1 MDIVLT
7 PTKLNGTIDARP
19 SLTCVCLHEIAQDL
33 AGAQPGENS
42 PRNRDLSPA
51 DAKATPAAPRDFC
64 GQTDLWSPLLEKVRD
79 CFQRLSEP
87 DGMPNCGND
96 PSALAL
102 LLPIASVLKDRVSFI
117 GEKGCPRDILPAA
130 QEALGRFGPSFSCG
144 SLKLRRRDRKKFE
157 EICTLSGRLTYGH
170 ISLTGKEDPWFVTGL
185 LFALPLLEGNSTLRM
200 TTLPESTALAEMAV
214 DVLRQYDV
222 TVNFNV
228 DENGYPSFDIPGNQR
243 YRIPGEIAIEGDW
256 SRAAFWLCCGA
267 LGGNVTVRGLSAD
280 SLQPSRQILDKLHA
294 MGAASGIGESSA
306 NVTAATLRGCNI
318 NASRIPDLVPV
329 LAVALASASGP
340 SMLTDAAGADLDA
353 VCGVL
358 TRLGADVTIDGSGLT
373 INGKPFFAG
382 GEIIPEDDPLAVLVA
397 AEASCVCGEPVL
409 IRDAGI
415 INKYSPGF
423 FDDFAALGGRIRVL

>member
-1 MDIVLT
+1 MEPGLKPRPHGHHNGGFTMDIVLT

-214 DVLRQYDV
+214 DVLRQYGV

-243 YRIPGEIAIEGDW
+243 YRIPGEIHRGRLVPGGLLALLRRPGRQCDR
-256 SRAAFWLCCGA
+256 SRTFRRLSPA
-267 LGGNVTVRGLSAD
+267 LPADPGQAPRHGRGL
-280 SLQPSRQILDKLHA
+280 RH
-294 MGAASGIGESSA
+294 
-306 NVTAATLRGCNI
+306 R
-318 NASRIPDLVPV
+318 
-329 LAVALASASGP
+329 
-340 SMLTDAAGADLDA
+340 
-353 VCGVL
+353 
-358 TRLGADVTIDGSGLT
+358 
-373 INGKPFFAG
+373 
-382 GEIIPEDDPLAVLVA
+382 
-397 AEASCVCGEPVL
+397 
-409 IRDAGI
+409 
-415 INKYSPGF
+415 
-423 FDDFAALGGRIRVL
+423 